1 LLEVEV
7 SWHAGG
13 SGNPRQEPWQMPLAL
28 AFEITSR
35 EGTKITSTAS
45 NKTGGWRMK
54 SIYGE

>member
-1 LLEVEV
+1 
-7 SWHAGG
+7 
-13 SGNPRQEPWQMPLAL
+13 MPLAL
-28 AFEITSR
+28 AFETTSR